1 MKVRDIMTT
10 EVVTLKVDEELSLA
24 SDIMTLARIRHLPIV
39 EGDRLIGIISQRD
52 LFKAS
57 LASVINYDYQATR
70 THLKAVTIKEI
81 MVKNIVTIAPDA
93 KIHAAGRIMLE
104 KKIGCLPV
112 VKDDALV
119 GMVTE
124 SDIMEFYVS
133 RQYDQANGD

>member
-1 MKVRDIMTT
+1 MKVRGIMTT

-39 EGDRLIGIISQRD
+39 EGDRLVGIISQRD

-57 LASVINYDYQATR
+57 LASVIDYDYQVAR
-70 THLKAVTIKEI
+70 THLKTVTIKEI
-81 MVKNIVTIAPDA
+81 MVKDIVTIAPDA
-93 KIHAAGRIMLE
+93 TIHEAGRIMLE

-112 VKDDALV
+112 IEDNALV

-133 RQYDQANGD
+133 RQSNDANGD

>member
-1 MKVRDIMTT
+1 MTT

-39 EGDRLIGIISQRD
+39 EGDRLVGIISQRD

-57 LASVINYDYQATR
+57 LASVIDYDYQVAR

-81 MVKNIVTIAPDA
+81 MVKELFTIAPDA
-93 KIHAAGRIMLE
+93 KIHEAGLIMLE

-112 VKDDALV
+112 IEDDALI

-124 SDIMEFYVS
+124 SDIMEYYVS
-133 RQYDQANGD
+133 RQHNE

>member
-39 EGDRLIGIISQRD
+39 DGNRLVGIISQRD

-57 LASVINYDYQATR
+57 LASVIDYDYQVAR
-70 THLKAVTIKEI
+70 THLKTVTLEEI
-81 MVKNIVTIAPDA
+81 MIKDIITITPDT
-93 KIHAAGRIMLE
+93 KIHESGRIMLE

-112 VKDDALV
+112 IEDGALV

-124 SDIMEFYVS
+124 SDIMEYYVS
-133 RQYDQANGD
+133 RQHNEADAD

>member
-10 EVVTLKVDEELSLA
+10 EVVTLKVHEELSLA

-39 EGDRLIGIISQRD
+39 EGKRLVGIISQRD

-57 LASVINYDYQATR
+57 LASVIDYDYQVAR

-81 MVKNIVTIAPDA
+81 MVKEIFTITPDA
-93 KIHAAGRIMLE
+93 KIHEAGRIMLE

-112 VKDDALV
+112 IEDDALV

-124 SDIMEFYVS
+124 SDIMEYYVS
-133 RQYDQANGD
+133 RQYDE